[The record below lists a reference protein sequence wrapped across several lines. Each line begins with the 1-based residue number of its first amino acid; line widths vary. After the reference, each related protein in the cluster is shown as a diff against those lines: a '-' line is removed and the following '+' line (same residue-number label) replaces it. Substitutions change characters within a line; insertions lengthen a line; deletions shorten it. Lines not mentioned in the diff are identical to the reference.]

1 MKIGV
6 VGVGAL
12 GGYYGGLLHRAGAEV
27 HLLLRTDYDMV
38 RSNGIRI
45 DSGEETVTVEP
56 HCHQRPETIGEC
68 DLVLVG
74 LKTTANDRYQ
84 ELIGPL
90 TGPYTASVCLQNGLG
105 NCEQLAAL
113 FDPEQILA
121 GLCFV
126 CLNRTAP
133 GVVAHQGFGKIV
145 LGEFGRSA
153 LSRTQAI
160 ADLFQKAGVPC
171 EVVDRLD
178 EGLWG
183 KLMWNIPFNG
193 LGVAAAAGWDA
204 LQSGKLPEQLGAPWP
219 TDRLLADPR
228 WEGEVRALMQELIQ
242 AAAAQEIIL
251 SPALADRMVINT
263 RAMGTYY
270 ASTVIDFQL
279 GRSMELESLFLEPL
293 RRAQAAGAT
302 IPRLEALC
310 VVLEKLTRYLP
321 RP

>member
-1 MKIGV
+1 M
-6 VGVGAL
+6 
-12 GGYYGGLLHRAGAEV
+12 
-27 HLLLRTDYDMV
+27 
-38 RSNGIRI
+38 
-45 DSGEETVTVEP
+45 
-56 HCHQRPETIGEC
+56 
-68 DLVLVG
+68 
-74 LKTTANDRYQ
+74 
-84 ELIGPL
+84 
-90 TGPYTASVCLQNGLG
+90 G

-145 LGEFGRSA
+145 LGEFGRPA

-204 LQSGKLPEQLGAPWP
+204 LQTGKLPEQLGAPWP

-228 WEGEVRALMQELIQ
+228 WEGEVRALMQELIE

-263 RAMGTYY
+263 RAMGAYY